1 MANFGYLLWSR
12 IYLLKKKTFIY
23 PPRDTVSLRK
33 STTSKEV
40 TVAVPIAA
48 IAPTI
53 LIQEGPFNFGTV
65 FVFNYIKI
73 MMKNICLL
81 MLLLTFLG
89 CSSISVFTDHDS
101 GVDFSKYKTFAYF
114 KPGIDKV
121 EISDLDKRR
130 ILKAIDQQMEGK
142 SMMKSDM
149 PDLLVSINTT
159 AKEKVYVNQM
169 NYGFWGWGWNPW
181 MWGPNSNTVS
191 NRTEGALYIDLID
204 AKTKQLVWQ
213 GKGRGGISEYTK
225 DRDERIGIFVE
236 EILKNYPPES
246 AL

>member
-1 MANFGYLLWSR
+1 
-12 IYLLKKKTFIY
+12 
-23 PPRDTVSLRK
+23 VSLPK

-40 TVAVPIAA
+40 TVVGPIAA

-65 FVFNYIKI
+65 FVFIYIKI
-73 MMKNICLL
+73 IMKNICLS
-81 MLLLTFLG
+81 MLTLTLLG

-142 SMMKSDM
+142 SIMKSDM

-169 NYGFWGWGWNPW
+169 NYGFWGWGWGWNPW
-181 MWGPNSNTVS
+181 MWGPNANTVS
-191 NRTEGALYIDLID
+191 TQTEGALYIDLID

-213 GKGRGGISEYTK
+213 GKGKGGISEYTK

>member
-1 MANFGYLLWSR
+1 
-12 IYLLKKKTFIY
+12 
-23 PPRDTVSLRK
+23 
-33 STTSKEV
+33 
-40 TVAVPIAA
+40 
-48 IAPTI
+48 
-53 LIQEGPFNFGTV
+53 
-65 FVFNYIKI
+65 
-73 MMKNICLL
+73 
-81 MLLLTFLG
+81 MLTLTLFG

-142 SMMKSDM
+142 SIMKSDM

-169 NYGFWGWGWNPW
+169 NYGFWGWGWGWNPW
-181 MWGPNSNTVS
+181 MWGPNANTVS
-191 NRTEGALYIDLID
+191 TQTEGALYIDLID

-213 GKGRGGISEYTK
+213 GKGKGGISEYTK

>member
-1 MANFGYLLWSR
+1 
-12 IYLLKKKTFIY
+12 
-23 PPRDTVSLRK
+23 VSLPK
-33 STTSKEV
+33 STISREV
-40 TVAVPIAA
+40 TVVGPIAA

-73 MMKNICLL
+73 IMKNICLS
-81 MLLLTFLG
+81 MLALTLLG

-130 ILKAIDQQMEGK
+130 ILKAIDQQMEVK
-142 SMMKSDM
+142 SIMKSDM

-169 NYGFWGWGWNPW
+169 NYGFWGWGWGWNPW
-181 MWGPNSNTVS
+181 MWGPNANTVS
-191 NRTEGALYIDLID
+191 TQTEGALYIDLID

-213 GKGRGGISEYTK
+213 GKGKGGISEYTK

>member
-1 MANFGYLLWSR
+1 
-12 IYLLKKKTFIY
+12 
-23 PPRDTVSLRK
+23 
-33 STTSKEV
+33 
-40 TVAVPIAA
+40 
-48 IAPTI
+48 
-53 LIQEGPFNFGTV
+53 
-65 FVFNYIKI
+65 
-73 MMKNICLL
+73 MKNICLS
-81 MLLLTFLG
+81 MLALTLLG

-130 ILKAIDQQMEGK
+130 ILKAIDQQMEVK
-142 SMMKSDM
+142 SIMKSDM

-159 AKEKVYVNQM
+159 ATEKVYVNQM
-169 NYGFWGWGWNPW
+169 NYGFWGWGWGWNPW
-181 MWGPNSNTVS
+181 MWGPNADTVS
-191 NRTEGALYIDLID
+191 TQTEGALYIDLID

-213 GKGRGGISEYTK
+213 GKGKRGISEYTK